1 MMIEH
6 TQPSAEENKDNSFN
20 QKIPSDN
27 FKSPNSTIN
36 RTLANSLLNQT
47 DMSIL
52 STPEIFK
59 DAAQESFLIDQNA
72 DPLICKVN
80 AQIRQLAI
88 ENENLTQDL
97 FNTQQELK
105 KERKLSLLAKNK
117 AKEAL
122 ESKIK
127 TEIYLSKLPQASAV
141 HNLNTKL
148 EDAQKDCASLREMV
162 EHWKNEHSKLVKQ
175 NSHLQSEKLEC
186 EEKINSN
193 HKTIK
198 DLSEKL
204 EKSGEDEKI
213 QLESLKIANGKLL
226 SQNQN
231 LKIQKDCFE
240 REFIELTQKS
250 IKIGLEMGNEIEVLE
265 NYKNKMDD
273 GYKSL
278 QSSESLLKMKL
289 AKFQN
294 ENEAISQKFDSQK
307 NTIENLYLELD
318 AAKK

>member
-1 MMIEH
+1 MINLLGVCVH
-6 TQPSAEENKDNSFN
+6 VILHSISSK
-20 QKIPSDN
+20 
-27 FKSPNSTIN
+27 
-36 RTLANSLLNQT
+36 NSLLTNSRIFFFFDFTCPKQ
-47 DMSIL
+47 
-52 STPEIFK
+52 IFK
-59 DAAQESFLIDQNA
+59 KNLILFKKRIDQNA

-141 HNLNTKL
+141 HNLNSKL
-148 EDAQKDCASLREMV
+148 EDSQKDCASLREMV

-193 HKTIK
+193 HKTIE

-204 EKSGEDEKI
+204 EKSGENEKI

-231 LKIQKDCFE
+231 LKIQNDCFE

-250 IKIGLEMGNEIEVLE
+250 IKIGLEMGDEIEVLK
-265 NYKNKMDD
+265 NYKNKIVDD
-273 GYKSL
+273 YKTL

-294 ENEAISQKFDSQK
+294 ENEAVISYIFLF
-307 NTIENLYLELD
+307 IFCIGINLNF
-318 AAKK
+318 